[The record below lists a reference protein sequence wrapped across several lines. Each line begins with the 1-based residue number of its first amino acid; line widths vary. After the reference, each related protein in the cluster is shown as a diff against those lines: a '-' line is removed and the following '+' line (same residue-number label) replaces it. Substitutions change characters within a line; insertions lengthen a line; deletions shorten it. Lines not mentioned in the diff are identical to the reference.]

1 MNEFWKRVLETCVVI
16 LGNCLYAFGVAMFIV
31 PGGLITGGTTGIAL
45 FVHHMMGC
53 SVSVF
58 VLLFN
63 TVMFLIGF
71 AVFGKKFAANTLVS
85 TFSYPVALE
94 LFTRLLHGYA
104 ITDDIILCMI
114 FGGICIGGAIGV
126 VIRAGASTGGMDI
139 PPLVLNRY
147 FKIPVSKSIYV
158 FDMLI
163 LLLQAFDS
171 TGEQLLYGILLVI
184 VYSVVLDKCLML
196 GTAKMQIKVVSEKI
210 DEIRKAVLTDID
222 RGVTMLK
229 SETGY
234 MERETEML
242 LTVVSIQEL
251 AKTEKLIHSVDED
264 AFVVINRVRSSVYPN
279 TVVGVIYQ
287 NKQFSPVASGRLELA
302 LAANKATSRCYQA
315 ADEAMSGVTNVGN
328 CVYFR
333 TPVEGL
339 TGISIG
345 GHIFY

>member
-1 MNEFWKRVLETCVVI
+1 
-16 LGNCLYAFGVAMFIV
+16 MFIV

-264 AFVVINRVRSSVYPN
+264 AFVVINRVSEVSWPRFF
-279 TVVGVIYQ
+279 
-287 NKQFSPVASGRLELA
+287 K
-302 LAANKATSRCYQA
+302 
-315 ADEAMSGVTNVGN
+315 
-328 CVYFR
+328 
-333 TPVEGL
+333 
-339 TGISIG
+339 
-345 GHIFY
+345 